1 MTGVRTTLYGINSA
15 QQKIKFGLVS
25 RASRDDITKL
35 RIAVAAFYF
44 IDQIKHKQLT
54 LAYLLQ

>member
-25 RASRDDITKL
+25 SSLGAEQAET
-35 RIAVAAFYF
+35 
-44 IDQIKHKQLT
+44 T
-54 LAYLLQ
+54 LQN